1 MLERLKS
8 QFGFD
13 SFLPLQEK
21 IISNVLSSRDSLV
34 LMPTGGGKSLCYQLP
49 ALSLGGIT
57 LVVSPL
63 ISLMKDQ
70 VDALKANGIASE
82 FINSTLAQTEIARIE
97 SLAKSGQV
105 KILYVAPERLASPRF
120 GEFLAGLE
128 ISLIAVDEAHCISEW
143 GHDFRPDYRNLRSL
157 RHQFPGTPIIA
168 LTATATDR
176 VREDIV
182 AQLGIE
188 DADQFVSSF
197 DRPNLTYV
205 VQRKRNSFETI
216 LELVRRHENESAII
230 YCGTRKATEE
240 LAERLSDNGVGALPY
255 HAGLERI
262 VRSDTQEKFIR
273 DEVNVIAATVAFGM
287 GIDKPNVRLVVHQDL
302 PASLERYYQETGR
315 AGRDGL
321 ASDCVLLYSYA
332 DKALQEFL
340 INRSE
345 DEADRAN
352 ALQKLDTMV
361 EFCELRTCRRRYLLE
376 YFGDDLWAGH
386 CDACDVC
393 MSTPEQFDAT
403 IIAQKVLSAVIRTEE
418 RFGIGHISGVLR
430 GANTK
435 RIRQL
440 GHDDLSVYGIVDDY
454 SDEGL
459 REVAELLID
468 KGLLT
473 KKGAEYPTIAV
484 TPEGRCFL
492 ESREDLSLTRL
503 SRKPEHDAQQGASDP
518 DYDRGLFERLRSLR
532 SRIAAERDV
541 PPYVIFS
548 DAALRQMAH
557 YYPQSRDNFARI
569 SGVGDVKLEQFG
581 QAFLAVIVSHAQLHG
596 MPEGTVPAKA
606 SRGSRRASRR
616 SDSTHGF
623 VKDLVRQGRSIGE
636 IADDRGLSQRTIIK
650 HIEKLVQEGEQ
661 LDIDYLMPAGDRL
674 AGIRDAF
681 GRAGGHYLAP
691 VRKLLGDDYSYEEI
705 NLVRIRMEQDG
716 QV

>member
-1 MLERLKS
+1 
-8 QFGFD
+8 
-13 SFLPLQEK
+13 
-21 IISNVLSSRDSLV
+21 
-34 LMPTGGGKSLCYQLP
+34 MPTGGGKSLCYQLP
-49 ALSLGGIT
+49 ALSLRGMT

-70 VDALKANGIASE
+70 VDALKANGIASA
-82 FINSTLAQTEIARIE
+82 FVNSTLAQTEIARIE
-97 SLAKSGQV
+97 SQAKSGQI

-143 GHDFRPDYRNLRSL
+143 GHDFRPDYRNLKSL
-157 RHQFPGTPIIA
+157 RHQFPSTPIIA

-188 DADQFVSSF
+188 DAEQFVSSF

-205 VQRKRNSFETI
+205 VQRKRNSFDTI
-216 LELVRRHENESAII
+216 LELVRRREDESAII
-230 YCGTRKATEE
+230 YCATRKATEE
-240 LAERLSDNGVGALPY
+240 LAARLSDNGVRALPY
-255 HAGLERI
+255 HAGLERHL
-262 VRSDTQEKFIR
+262 RGETPEKFIR
-273 DEVNVIAATVAFGM
+273 DEVSVVAATVAFGM

-340 INRSE
+340 INRNE

-352 ALQKLDTMV
+352 AHQKLDTMV
-361 EFCELRTCRRRYLLE
+361 EFCELQTCRRRYLLE
-376 YFGDDLWAGH
+376 YFGDDRWAGH

-468 KGLLT
+468 KGLLA

-484 TPEGRCFL
+484 TPEGRSFL
-492 ESREDLSLTRL
+492 KSREDLSLTRL
-503 SRKPEHDAQQGASDP
+503 SRKPEHDAQHGGSDL
-518 DYDRGLFERLRSLR
+518 DYDRGLFEKLRSLR
-532 SRIAAERDV
+532 SRIAMERNV

-548 DAALRQMAH
+548 DAALGQMAH
-557 YYPQSRDNFARI
+557 YYPRSRDNFARI

-581 QAFLAVIVSHAQLHG
+581 EAFLSVIVSHAQLYRLR
-596 MPEGTVPAKA
+596 EGSVPAKA
-606 SRGSRRASRR
+606 SRGGRRSSRRR
-616 SDSTHGF
+616 DSTHDS
-623 VKDLVRQGRSIGE
+623 VRDLVRQGRSIGE
-636 IADDRGLSQRTIIK
+636 IAEDRGLSQRTIIK
-650 HIEKLVQEGEQ
+650 HIETLVQEEEQ
-661 LDIDYLMPAGDRL
+661 INIDYLMPAEDRI

-681 GRAGGHYLAP
+681 EQTGGHYLAP

-705 NLVRIRMEQDG
+705 NLVRIRMAQDL
-716 QV
+716 

>member
-1 MLERLKS
+1 MLESLKS

-13 SFLPLQEK
+13 SFLPLQED
-21 IISNVLSSRDSLV
+21 IISNVLSARDSLV

-49 ALSLGGIT
+49 ALSLSGIT

-82 FINSTLAQTEIARIE
+82 YINSTLAQTEIARIE
-97 SLAKSGQV
+97 SQAKSGRL

-120 GEFLAGLE
+120 GDFLAGLE

-143 GHDFRPDYRNLRSL
+143 GHDFRPDYRNLKSL
-157 RHQFPGTPIIA
+157 RHQFPDTPIIA

-176 VREDIV
+176 VRLDIV

-188 DADQFVSSF
+188 DARQFVSSF

-205 VQRKRNSFETI
+205 VQRKRNSFDTI
-216 LELVRRHENESAII
+216 LELVRRRENESAII
-230 YCGTRKATEE
+230 YCATRKATEE
-240 LAERLSDNGVGALPY
+240 LAERLSDNGVKALPY
-255 HAGLERI
+255 HAGLER
-262 VRSDTQEKFIR
+262 VLRSETQEKFIR
-273 DEVNVIAATVAFGM
+273 DEIDVIAATIAFGM

-321 ASDCVLLYSYA
+321 ASDCVLLYSYG
-332 DKALQEFL
+332 DRALQEFL

-345 DEADRAN
+345 DEAERAN
-352 ALQKLDTMV
+352 AHQKLDLMV
-361 EFCELRTCRRRYLLE
+361 EFCELQTCRRRYLLE
-376 YFGDDLWAGH
+376 YFGDDLWSGE
-386 CDACDVC
+386 CGACDVC

-403 IIAQKVLSAVIRTEE
+403 VIAQKVLSAVIRTEE

-440 GHDDLSVYGIVDDY
+440 GHDELSVYGIVDDY
-454 SDEGL
+454 SDEGV

-468 KGLLT
+468 RGLLA
-473 KKGAEYPTIAV
+473 KMGAEYPTIAV
-484 TPEGRCFL
+484 TPEGRSFL
-492 ESREDLSLTRL
+492 KSRESLSLTRL
-503 SRKPEHDAQQGASDP
+503 SRMPEHDAQQGGSDT
-518 DYDRGLFERLRSLR
+518 DHDSDLFEKLRSLR
-532 SRIAAERDV
+532 SRIATERDV

-548 DAALRQMAH
+548 DAALGQMAH

-581 QAFLAVIVSHAQLHG
+581 ETFLSVIATHAQLHG
-596 MPEGTVPAKA
+596 LREETVPAKA
-606 SRGSRRASRR
+606 SRGRRRSSRRKGPTQDFIR
-616 SDSTHGF
+616 DM
-623 VKDLVRQGRSIGE
+623 VRQGRSIGD
-636 IADDRGLSQRTIIK
+636 IAASRGLSRSTIVK
-650 HIEKLVQEGEQ
+650 HIETLVQEGEN
-661 LDIDYLMPAGDRL
+661 LDFDYLMPDDERI
-674 AGIRDAF
+674 AGIKAAF
-681 GRAGGHYLAP
+681 EETGGHYLAP

-705 NLVRIRMEQDG
+705 NLVRIRMGQDR
-716 QV
+716 